1 MIKHSHH
8 FAIKA
13 VSFLSGCLPFLEL
26 PFRSNPFLN
35 EPLRDSGRT
44 FLSMLNAVV
53 SCFPMFFKAFFRLL
67 NLVLGVS
74 GLQIKK
80 RNLLEFLPLHPRSK
94 ALLIYLAP
102 SYGLSSHIPA
112 ILLVWTV
119 NSLKNC
125 LLDGQNFGS
134 CQEQN
139 YLCLPNAGP
148 NKDPSQNPP
157 KTKLSSMLSSY
168 F

>member
-67 NLVLGVS
+67 NLVLGVG

-80 RNLLEFLPLHPRSK
+80 RNFLVSLPLHLQNTT
-94 ALLIYLAP
+94 LLVCLTP
-102 SYGLSSHIPA
+102 SYG
-112 ILLVWTV
+112 
-119 NSLKNC
+119 
-125 LLDGQNFGS
+125 
-134 CQEQN
+134 
-139 YLCLPNAGP
+139 
-148 NKDPSQNPP
+148 
-157 KTKLSSMLSSY
+157 
-168 F
+168 